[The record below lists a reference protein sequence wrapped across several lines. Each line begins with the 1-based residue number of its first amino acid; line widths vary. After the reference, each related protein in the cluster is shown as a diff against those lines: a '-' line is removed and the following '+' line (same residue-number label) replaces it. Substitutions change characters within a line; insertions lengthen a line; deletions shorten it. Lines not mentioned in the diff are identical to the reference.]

1 MKLLLSVVTVCL
13 LVTNLC
19 FGQTCA
25 PAPSGLVGWW
35 RAEGNTFDLQSGN
48 SGTLMGN
55 TTFGTGRVGQ
65 AFLFDGSGDG
75 VALGNP
81 SNLQMQN
88 FTIEAWIRRS
98 STSQASLDPYDSG
111 AIFHYAYGGY
121 GFGINNSGQLWLG
134 KVGINAVFSSL
145 KITDTTN
152 FHHAVVTKLGSTV
165 IFYLDGVAETAA
177 PYNITFDFTG
187 PVAIGARGGD
197 MVGSL
202 LGLVDE
208 VSVYNRVLSN
218 NEIQAIYIA
227 GSAGKCPV
235 SPPIIPTNGLIAYYP
250 FNGNA
255 DDESGNANHG
265 TVNGAILTSDRFGNP
280 NSAYNFNGVNSEVLI
295 PDTLF
300 GPTIAAFSI
309 SLWVS
314 TDNGPYPDPS
324 NPSSWMNIFEKSSVT
339 GEVSFTVRQGSIY
352 FSPDL
357 ATSRIAYEISTP
369 LRQNALI
376 HLVGVYQKGQSI
388 SLYTNGVL
396 AATSTPP
403 NENLFV
409 LSFPLQ
415 SAIGTYHYTFSPY
428 AQFRGGIDDVLVYNR
443 ALSGVEIQ
451 QLYNRDSGL
460 SPQITQQP
468 HGTVGYW
475 GGNALFGVGVN
486 GTAPLSYQWYKESF
500 PISWGTNST
509 LTLTNIDFTDAGNYS
524 VTITNAYGSTNSTQA
539 LLVVNPSGVRLGI
552 HPFLSITGTVGKAF
566 GIQSTTE
573 ISQTNSW
580 TTLTNFT
587 LTSPVQEW
595 IDQTVDVTIS
605 PRRFYRVVPLPNQ

>member
-13 LVTNLC
+13 FIANLC
-19 FGQTCA
+19 SAQNCA

-35 RAEGNTFDLQSGN
+35 RAEENTFDVQSGN
-48 SGTLMGN
+48 FGTLMGN

-65 AFLFDGSGDG
+65 AFVFDGSGDG
-75 VALGNP
+75 VSVGNP
-81 SNLQMQN
+81 TNLQLQN
-88 FTIEAWIRRS
+88 FTIEAWVKRS

-145 KITDTTN
+145 TITDTN
-152 FHHAVVTKLGSTV
+152 SFHHAVVTKSGSTV
-165 IFYLDGVAETAA
+165 IFYLDGVTETVV
-177 PYNITFDFTG
+177 PYNITFEFTG

-218 NEIQAIYIA
+218 NEIQAIYTA
-227 GSAGKCPV
+227 SGAGKCLPP
-235 SPPIIPTNGLIAYYP
+235 PPIIPTNGLIAYYP

-255 DDESGNANHG
+255 DDASGNGNHG
-265 TVNGAILTSDRFGNP
+265 TVNGAILTSDRFGDP
-280 NSAYNFNGVNSEVLI
+280 NSAYNFNGVNSDILI
-295 PDTLF
+295 PETLF
-300 GPTIAAFSI
+300 GPTVGAFTI
-309 SLWVS
+309 SLWVT
-314 TDNGPYPDPS
+314 TDNGPYASPGSPD
-324 NPSSWMNIFEKSSVT
+324 WMEIFGKSCVN
-339 GEVSFTVRQGSIY
+339 GEVAFQINSYGIY
-352 FSPDL
+352 FSPSL
-357 ATSRIAYEISTP
+357 ASSRNAYFVSTP
-369 LRQNALI
+369 MRSNCVT

-396 AATSTPP
+396 AAIQAVP

-409 LSFPLQ
+409 LNFSLQ
-415 SAIGTYHYTFSPY
+415 SAIGSYHYTFSPY
-428 AQFRGGIDDVLVYNR
+428 AQFRGGIDDVLIYNR

-451 QLYNRDSGL
+451 QLYSRDSGL
-460 SPQITQQP
+460 PPQITQQP

-475 GGNALFGVGVN
+475 GGNALFGVGAN

-524 VTITNAYGSTNSTQA
+524 VTITNASGSTNSAQA

-580 TTLTNFT
+580 ITLTNFT

-595 IDQTVDVTIS
+595 VDQSVDVTVS